1 MKILKLFLKKKND
14 SEEDI
19 LNVLAEND
27 SLASD
32 TEPISLDEDLSDVVD
47 DELLSLLDVKNDSPS
62 SYTESNL
69 VDILDF
75 GNKEEK
81 QEEVQD
87 EPKEPVSNLLDDIK
101 NEVEIEPVVREIEE
115 EPEENKAEIIQ
126 DVEDVEPPLIQKPKS
141 NKKLVLVVS
150 SGLVGLFAV
159 IVILLYF
166 LFPNLAGNSNSDDL
180 MTQDNTNYSMPQETT
195 GDAIEMQK
203 QTQELMDKLENKA
216 DNKKRK

>member
-1 MKILKLFLKKKND
+1 MSNEEVLSENKEKFNLNEAAANYVNSLDKSDASVSENLAENENIETVSEEKND

-69 VDILDF
+69 DDILDF

-81 QEEVQD
+81 REEVQD
-87 EPKEPVSNLLDDIK
+87 EPKEPVSNLF
-101 NEVEIEPVVREIEE
+101 
-115 EPEENKAEIIQ
+115 
-126 DVEDVEPPLIQKPKS
+126 
-141 NKKLVLVVS
+141 
-150 SGLVGLFAV
+150 G
-159 IVILLYF
+159 
-166 LFPNLAGNSNSDDL
+166 
-180 MTQDNTNYSMPQETT
+180 
-195 GDAIEMQK
+195 
-203 QTQELMDKLENKA
+203 
-216 DNKKRK
+216 